1 MSFLLD
7 NLFSLLY
14 WLAILG
20 GMGWWFWSMG
30 RMRRSAAPPKRTE
43 VENAELARLRAHLAE
58 ASDEARPDK
67 RSR

>member
-7 NLFSLLY
+7 NLFALVY

-20 GMGWWFWSMG
+20 GMAWWFWSMR

-43 VENAELARLRAHLAE
+43 VENAELARLQAQLEQRPGE
-58 ASDEARPDK
+58 SGDEK
-67 RSR
+67 FSR